1 MMMIIIVI
9 IIIAIMI
16 MMIKTIIIAVIINT
30 PFQSEDFSTRS
41 TAGFIQPIWIFT
53 FMDLFRNFI
62 HIFSFVCAKQ
72 LLEPQSK
79 ATTATTNLTLQNNHG
94 FKKIEDIIHFYEET
108 RRLLWIWSHLLKKI
122 LMKNSTFVQCE
133 KVNELFQSE
142 HTNQNT
148 PKLLYYSCD
157 ITITNLVWKRNG

>member
-16 MMIKTIIIAVIINT
+16 MMIKTIIIAIIINT
-30 PFQSEDFSTRS
+30 PFQPEDFSTRS

-122 LMKNSTFVQCE
+122 LMKNSTFGIFFTCSV
-133 KVNELFQSE
+133 KRLTSYF
-142 HTNQNT
+142 NQNT
-148 PKLLYYSCD
+148 PIRIHQNYF
-157 ITITNLVWKRNG
+157 TILAILW